1 MKANKENCSNELKIA
16 RDSISFQST
25 IIDNQELKIGNLV
38 EQTEI
43 YKSNEANYEEI
54 ILNKDSIIIEKKKQV
69 KKYKKNTQVAYAI
82 TVLNCIVF
90 ILALI

>member
-1 MKANKENCSNELKIA
+1 MKADKENCSNELKIA

-38 EQTEI
+38 EQVEI

-54 ILNKDSIIIEKKKQV
+54 ILNKDSIIIEKKKQI

>member
-1 MKANKENCSNELKIA
+1 MKADKENCSNELKIA
-16 RDSISFQST
+16 RDSISYQST

-43 YKSNEANYEEI
+43 YKANEANYEEI

>member
-1 MKANKENCSNELKIA
+1 MKADKENCSNELKIA

-54 ILNKDSIIIEKKKQV
+54 ILNKDSIIIEKKKQI

>member
-1 MKANKENCSNELKIA
+1 MKADKENCFNELKIA

>member
-1 MKANKENCSNELKIA
+1 MKADKENCSNELKIA